1 MKLIKNL
8 TFVLL
13 SFLLTQNALGQ
24 SAVADLKFED
34 AEIAYNNK
42 NYSAVI
48 KELDEFDKIMGGIK
62 SKSLYLR
69 IVSQNK
75 LLDTLSLYE
84 TESNFIQ
91 LNNLKKNVSAY
102 LKTMESE
109 GLDDKYR
116 EIYKINTTLG
126 DYPADKQQWVVI
138 KQRKDKEKQVYWA
151 AFLAMSKESIV
162 TIEGGSYMMGSDE
175 GKGGRKV
182 KINSFK
188 LAKYE
193 VTEEQW
199 EKVMGPIK
207 NEYHKKG
214 GQYPVSYVSWD
225 NVQEFLIKLNKLTDL
240 NFRLPT
246 EAEWEYAA
254 CGGNKSM
261 GYKYIGSND
270 IDAVAWYKS
279 NSGNNKHPVGQKT
292 ANELGIYDMAGN
304 VSEWCSDWY
313 DDKHYYESG
322 ESDNPQGPKDPS
334 NGKYYENDKVVRG
347 GDYMRKDNSSKVN
360 YRSHW
365 KKDILPHFT
374 GFRLALSL

>member
-116 EIYKINTTLG
+116 EIYKINTTLS
-126 DYPADKQQWVVI
+126 DYPFDKQQWVVI
-138 KQRKDKEKQVYWA
+138 KQQKDKEKQVYKA
-151 AFLAMSKESIV
+151 TFLSMFIN
-162 TIEGGSYMMGSDE
+162 IEGGSYMIGSDE
-175 GKGGRKV
+175 GIRGRNV

-199 EKVMGPIK
+199 EKLMGPINK
-207 NEYHKKG
+207 YYKKG
-214 GQYPVSYVSWD
+214 GQYPVVDVSWD

-254 CGGNKSM
+254 RGGNQSM

-270 IDAVAWYKS
+270 TDAVAWYKS
-279 NSGNNKHPVGQKT
+279 NSGNNRHPVGQKT

-304 VSEWCSDWY
+304 VREWCSDW
-313 DDKHYYESG
+313 DDYKYYYESR
-322 ESDNPQGPKDPS
+322 ESDNPQGPKEPTNQYNTKVTKGGCFIDEDNQAFKATRRVFDVK
-334 NGKYYENDKVVRG
+334 NG
-347 GDYMRKDNSSKVN
+347 
-360 YRSHW
+360 RSH
-365 KKDILPHFT
+365 IV